1 MTSFFILLS
10 SIYSHSVHFQNLLR
24 AEKLFHFKF
33 PIDWYITLTC
43 LSNFNFEVFFQ
54 AAIMNYA
61 QYGVMPRCCRWG
73 FLICVS
79 WHLPLTLCKIS
90 TLYVFFSGLG
100 DFLANSATLKRSKTL
115 NEVKPVENITK
126 NLQSFLELSPMQKE
140 VLLSQKL
147 WDHAYEYE
155 NPFELKED
163 NLWQRNCQNQL
174 SHPGLCHT

>member
-1 MTSFFILLS
+1 MLFQIEFLIKWCICQGSTNFTFNLNLYVMMTSFFILLS

-33 PIDWYITLTC
+33 LIDWYITLTC

-90 TLYVFFSGLG
+90 ALYVFFSGLG
-100 DFLANSATLKRSKTL
+100 DFLANSPILFWKCRLLWLPGEEKLS
-115 NEVKPVENITK
+115 VEIVCN
-126 NLQSFLELSPMQKE
+126 
-140 VLLSQKL
+140 
-147 WDHAYEYE
+147 
-155 NPFELKED
+155 
-163 NLWQRNCQNQL
+163 
-174 SHPGLCHT
+174 G

>member
-90 TLYVFFSGLG
+90 ALYVFFSGLG
-100 DFLANSATLKRSKTL
+100 DFLANSPILLFVVAVPCWKAWKILSLFFFYVESVFAGTPNNYATF
-115 NEVKPVENITK
+115 VGFAF
-126 NLQSFLELSPMQKE
+126 LQLQ
-140 VLLSQKL
+140 
-147 WDHAYEYE
+147 
-155 NPFELKED
+155 
-163 NLWQRNCQNQL
+163 
-174 SHPGLCHT
+174 

>member
-10 SIYSHSVHFQNLLR
+10 SIYSHSVYFQNLLR

-90 TLYVFFSGLG
+90 ALYVFFSGLG
-100 DFLANSATLKRSKTL
+100 GFLANSPILKTQKSRYFENKISFFLQIKKSINYTLRATLWLK
-115 NEVKPVENITK
+115 I
-126 NLQSFLELSPMQKE
+126 
-140 VLLSQKL
+140 LL
-147 WDHAYEYE
+147 
-155 NPFELKED
+155 
-163 NLWQRNCQNQL
+163 
-174 SHPGLCHT
+174 